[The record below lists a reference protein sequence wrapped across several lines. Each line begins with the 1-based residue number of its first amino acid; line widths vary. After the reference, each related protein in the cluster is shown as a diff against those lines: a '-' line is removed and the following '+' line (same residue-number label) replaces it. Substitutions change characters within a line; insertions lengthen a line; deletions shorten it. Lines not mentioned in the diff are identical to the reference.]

1 MAKKIAFDYDSIKN
15 RVIQDLSSKSEWASF
30 LNYGVIDN
38 IISSIVNEL
47 SYEIQY
53 SEYNTVE
60 NFWNMARNRSSLL
73 QMSPM
78 HGYIVPRKQASTGT
92 VRIST
97 SSTFDSS
104 YSKTINIPKF
114 FQFSGNGIYVCSEN
128 DTQLNPTENYIEVSC
143 IQGEVKEVSFLAEGI
158 QYEEKIIYDDSIE
171 NSFFVLTV
179 NDIEWTHVNSLFLC
193 ESTEQCYQIK
203 TLPNLNG
210 ITIRFGNNIFGKKL
224 NKNDV
229 VKFKY
234 ISTNGTNGNIYTSD
248 IITNVESQAFDSS
261 GYSVKLYCTNTTS
274 FIGGKDYPS
283 IEEIREISPNVY
295 QTGDRASSRLDY
307 ITILQK
313 MSDLSKI
320 SVWGAYET
328 LIDNDEDPWGF
339 ISAEQNVVHLALL
352 LGDKYDSFDDLEEID
367 PEYVKL
373 KKTKIIESLHDV
385 NDPTD
390 LISFESTN
398 KIPMVFYIDGTIT
411 SSAYT
416 INEVS
421 NNIKTNLSKTYG
433 IQSMEFGE
441 SVYNSDYI
449 RLIDETDGVK
459 NHISHIELYKDNIK
473 LYSDYYCDFNL
484 PIYPISYDSVKVY
497 VKNTTIED
505 SDYELMATCDSNGN
519 IIGAKDTSYVTTN
532 SSLNLNSGNGALNIT
547 NGLTDDYRNYSFK
560 IEYQYFDKNLKNSSR
575 KNILYYD
582 DAVINLEY

>member
-1 MAKKIAFDYDSIKN
+1 MAKIAFDYESIKN
-15 RVIQDLSSKSEWASF
+15 RVLQNLSAQSEWASF
-30 LNYGVIDN
+30 LDYGVIDN
-38 IISSIVNEL
+38 IISSVVNEM
-47 SYEIQY
+47 SYQIQY
-53 SEYNTVE
+53 AEYNTVE

-78 HGYIVPRKQASTGT
+78 HGYIVPRKQASSGT
-92 VRIST
+92 IRVST
-97 SSTFDSS
+97 SSTFDST
-104 YSKTINIPKF
+104 YPKTISIPKF

-128 DTQLNPTENYIEVSC
+128 DTQLNPTENYVEVSC
-143 IQGEVKEVSFLAEGI
+143 VQGKVKEVSFLAEGI
-158 QYEEKIIYDDSIE
+158 QYEEKIIYDDSID

-179 NDIEWTHVNSLFLC
+179 NDVEWVYTDSLFLC
-193 ESTEQCYQIK
+193 KSTDQSYQIR
-203 TLPNLNG
+203 TLPNLSG
-210 ITIRFGNNIFGKKL
+210 ITIKFGNDIFGKKL

-234 ISTNGTNGNIYTSD
+234 ISTDGTNGNIYTSD

-261 GYSVKLYCTNTTS
+261 GYSVKLYCTNISS

-295 QTGDRASSRLDY
+295 QTGDRASSRSDY
-307 ITILQK
+307 YTILQK

-328 LIDNDEDPWGF
+328 LIDNNKDPWGF
-339 ISAEQNVVHLALL
+339 IPTEQNVVHLAVL
-352 LGDKYDSFDDLEEID
+352 LGDEYESLDDLEEKD

-398 KIPMVFYIDGTIT
+398 KIPMIFHIDVTII

-416 INEVS
+416 TAEVS

-433 IQSMEFGE
+433 IETMNFGE
-441 SVYNSDYI
+441 SVYDSDYV

-459 NHISHIELYKDNIK
+459 NHLSYVELYKDNIK
-473 LYSDYYCDFNL
+473 LSSNYYCDFNL
-484 PIYPISYDSVKVY
+484 PIYPINSDSIKVY
-497 VKNTTIED
+497 IKDTTVED
-505 SDYELMATCDSNGN
+505 SEYELMATCDSNGN
-519 IIGAKDTSYVTTN
+519 IVGAENTSYITTN
-532 SSLNLNSGNGALNIT
+532 STLDLNSGKGTLNIT
-547 NGLTDDYRNYSFK
+547 NGLTEDYRNYSFK
-560 IEYQYFDKNLKNSSR
+560 IEYRYFEKNLKNSSR
-575 KNILYYD
+575 SNILYYA
-582 DAVINLEY
+582 DAVINLKY

>member
-1 MAKKIAFDYDSIKN
+1 MAKIAFDYESIKN
-15 RVIQDLSSKSEWASF
+15 RVLQDLSAQSEWASF
-30 LNYGVIDN
+30 LDYGVIDN
-38 IISSIVNEL
+38 IISSIANEMA
-47 SYEIQY
+47 YQIQY
-53 SEYNTVE
+53 SEYNTIE

-78 HGYIVPRKQASTGT
+78 HGYIVPRKQSSTGT

-104 YSKTINIPKF
+104 YSKTITIPKF

-128 DTQLNPTENYIEVSC
+128 DTQLNPTENYVEVSC
-143 IQGEVKEVSFLAEGI
+143 IQGEIKEVSFLAEGI
-158 QYEEKIIYDDSIE
+158 QYEEKIIYDDSVE

-179 NDIEWTHVNSLFLC
+179 NNIEWTQVDSLFSC
-193 ESTEQCYQIK
+193 ESTEQCYQIR
-203 TLPNLNG
+203 TLPNLSG
-210 ITIRFGNNIFGKKL
+210 ITIRFGNDIFGKKL

-234 ISTNGTNGNIYTSD
+234 ISTDGANGNIYTSD
-248 IITNVESQAFDSS
+248 VITNVESQAFDSS
-261 GYSVKLYCTNTTS
+261 GYSVKLYCTNVTS
-274 FIGGKDYPS
+274 FVGGKDYPS

-295 QTGDRASSRLDY
+295 QTGDRASSRSDY

-313 MSDLSKI
+313 MNDLSKI

-328 LIDNDEDPWGF
+328 LIDNNKDPWGF

-352 LGDKYDSFDDLEEID
+352 LGDEYDSFDDLEEID

-373 KKTKIIESLHDV
+373 KKTKIIKSLHDV

-398 KIPMVFYIDGTIT
+398 KIPMVFHIDGTIT
-411 SSAYT
+411 SSVYT
-416 INEVS
+416 TNEVS

-433 IQSMEFGE
+433 IKSMEFGE

-459 NHISHIELYKDNIK
+459 NHISYIELYKDNIK
-473 LYSDYYCDFNL
+473 LSSDYYCDFNL

-519 IIGAKDTSYVTTN
+519 IIGAEDTLYVTTH
-532 SSLNLNSGNGALNIT
+532 SSLDLNSGNGALNIT

>member
-1 MAKKIAFDYDSIKN
+1 MAKIAFDYESIKN
-15 RVIQDLSSKSEWASF
+15 RVLQNLSAQSEWASF

-38 IISSIVNEL
+38 IISSVVNEM
-47 SYEIQY
+47 SYQIQY
-53 SEYNTVE
+53 AEYNTIE

-78 HGYIVPRKQASTGT
+78 HGYIVPRKQSSTGT

-104 YSKTINIPKF
+104 YPKTISIPKF

-128 DTQLNPTENYIEVSC
+128 DTQLNPTENYVEVSC
-143 IQGEVKEVSFLAEGI
+143 VQGEVKEVSFLAEGI
-158 QYEEKIIYDDSIE
+158 QYEEKTIYDDSVDD
-171 NSFFVLTV
+171 SFFVLTV
-179 NDIEWTHVNSLFLC
+179 NDEEWICVDSLFLC
-193 ESTEQCYQIK
+193 KSTDQSYQIR
-203 TLPNLNG
+203 TLPNLSG
-210 ITIRFGNNIFGKKL
+210 ITIRFGNDVFGKKL

-234 ISTNGTNGNIYTSD
+234 ISTDGTNGNIYTSGV
-248 IITNVESQAFDSS
+248 ITNVESQAFDSS
-261 GYSVKLYCTNTTS
+261 GYSVKLYCTNISS
-274 FIGGKDYPS
+274 FMGGKDYPS
-283 IEEIREISPNVY
+283 IEEIREVSPKVY
-295 QTGDRASSRLDY
+295 QTGDRASSRSDY
-307 ITILQK
+307 YTILQK

-352 LGDKYDSFDDLEEID
+352 LGDEYESLDDLEEKD
-367 PEYVKL
+367 PEKVKL

-398 KIPMVFYIDGTIT
+398 KIPMIFHIDGTIT

-416 INEVS
+416 TAEVS

-433 IQSMEFGE
+433 IETMDFGE
-441 SVYNSDYI
+441 SVYDSDYV

-459 NHISHIELYKDNIK
+459 NHISHIELYKDNIT
-473 LYSDYYCDFNL
+473 LSSAYYCDFYL
-484 PIYPISYDSVKVY
+484 PIHPISWDTVEVY
-497 VKNTTIED
+497 VKDTTIEN
-505 SDYELMATCDSNGN
+505 SEYELMAKCDSNGN
-519 IIGAKDTSYVTTN
+519 IVGAKDTTYVTTN
-532 SSLNLNSGNGALNIT
+532 SSLDLNSGKGALSIT
-547 NGLTDDYRNYSFK
+547 NGLTEDYHNYSFK
-560 IEYQYFDKNLKNSSR
+560 IVYQYFEKNLKNSSR
-575 KNILYYD
+575 SNVLYYD
-582 DAVINLEY
+582 DAVITLKY

>member
-1 MAKKIAFDYDSIKN
+1 MAKIAFDYESIKN
-15 RVIQDLSSKSEWASF
+15 RVLQNLSAQSEWASF
-30 LNYGVIDN
+30 LDYGVIDN
-38 IISSIVNEL
+38 IISSVVNEM
-47 SYEIQY
+47 SYQIQY
-53 SEYNTVE
+53 AEYNTVE

-78 HGYIVPRKQASTGT
+78 HGYIVPRKQSSTGT

-104 YSKTINIPKF
+104 YSKTIAIPKF

-128 DTQLNPTENYIEVSC
+128 DTQLNPTENYVEVSC

-158 QYEEKIIYDDSIE
+158 QYEEKIIYDDSVE

-179 NDIEWTHVNSLFLC
+179 NDIEWTQVDSLFSC
-193 ESTEQCYQIK
+193 ESTEQCYQIR
-203 TLPNLNG
+203 TLPNLSG
-210 ITIRFGNNIFGKKL
+210 ITIRFGNDVFGKKL

-234 ISTNGTNGNIYTSD
+234 ISTDGADGNIYTSD
-248 IITNVESQAFDSS
+248 VITSVESQAFDSS
-261 GYSVKLYCTNTTS
+261 GYSVKLYCTNVTS
-274 FIGGKDYPS
+274 FVGGKDYPS

-295 QTGDRASSRLDY
+295 QTGDRASSRSDY

-328 LIDNDEDPWGF
+328 LIDNNEDPWGF

-352 LGDKYDSFDDLEEID
+352 LGDEYDSFDDLEEID
-367 PEYVKL
+367 PEYVTL

-398 KIPMVFYIDGTIT
+398 KIPMVFHIDGTIT

-416 INEVS
+416 TNEVS

-433 IQSMEFGE
+433 IKSMEFGE

-459 NHISHIELYKDNIK
+459 NHISYIELYKDNIK
-473 LYSDYYCDFNL
+473 LSSDYYCDFNL

-519 IIGAKDTSYVTTN
+519 IIGAEDTSYVTTN
-532 SSLNLNSGNGALNIT
+532 SSINLNSGNGALNIT

-582 DAVINLEY
+582 DAVINLGY

>member
-1 MAKKIAFDYDSIKN
+1 MAKIAFDYESIKN
-15 RVIQDLSSKSEWASF
+15 RVLQNLSAQSEWASF
-30 LNYGVIDN
+30 LDYGVIDN
-38 IISSIVNEL
+38 IISSVVNEM
-47 SYEIQY
+47 SYQIQY
-53 SEYNTVE
+53 AEYNTVE

-78 HGYIVPRKQASTGT
+78 HGYIVPRKQASSGT
-92 VRIST
+92 IRVST
-97 SSTFDSS
+97 SSTFDST
-104 YSKTINIPKF
+104 YPKTISIPKF

-128 DTQLNPTENYIEVSC
+128 DTQLNPTENYVEVSC
-143 IQGEVKEVSFLAEGI
+143 VQGEVKEVSFLAEGI
-158 QYEEKIIYDDSIE
+158 QYEEKIIYDDSID

-179 NDIEWTHVNSLFLC
+179 NDVEWVYTDSLFLC
-193 ESTEQCYQIK
+193 KSTDQSYQIR
-203 TLPNLNG
+203 TLPNLSG
-210 ITIRFGNNIFGKKL
+210 ITIKFGNDIFGKKL

-234 ISTNGTNGNIYTSD
+234 ISTDGTNGNIYTSD

-261 GYSVKLYCTNTTS
+261 GYSVKLYCTNISS

-295 QTGDRASSRLDY
+295 QTGDRASSRSDY
-307 ITILQK
+307 YTILQK

-328 LIDNDEDPWGF
+328 LIDNNKDPWGF
-339 ISAEQNVVHLALL
+339 IPTEQNVVHLAVL
-352 LGDKYDSFDDLEEID
+352 LGDEYESLDDLEEKD

-398 KIPMVFYIDGTIT
+398 KIPMIFHIDVTIT

-416 INEVS
+416 TAEVS

-433 IQSMEFGE
+433 IETMNFGE
-441 SVYNSDYI
+441 SVYDSDYV

-459 NHISHIELYKDNIK
+459 NHLSYVELYKDNIK
-473 LYSDYYCDFNL
+473 LSSNYYCDFNL
-484 PIYPISYDSVKVY
+484 PIYPISSNSIKVY
-497 VKNTTIED
+497 IKDTTVED
-505 SDYELMATCDSNGN
+505 SEYELMATCDSNGN
-519 IIGAKDTSYVTTN
+519 IVGAENTSYITTN
-532 SSLNLNSGNGALNIT
+532 STLDLNSGKGTLNIT
-547 NGLTDDYRNYSFK
+547 NGLTEDYRNYSFK
-560 IEYQYFDKNLKNSSR
+560 IEYRYFEKNLKNSSR
-575 KNILYYD
+575 SNILYYA
-582 DAVINLEY
+582 DAVINLKY

>member
-1 MAKKIAFDYDSIKN
+1 MAKIAFDYESIKN
-15 RVIQDLSSKSEWASF
+15 RVLQNLSAQSEWASF
-30 LNYGVIDN
+30 LDYGVIDN
-38 IISSIVNEL
+38 IISSVVNEM
-47 SYEIQY
+47 SYQIQY
-53 SEYNTVE
+53 AEYNTVE

-78 HGYIVPRKQASTGT
+78 HGYIVPRKQASSGT
-92 VRIST
+92 IRVST
-97 SSTFDSS
+97 SSTFDST
-104 YSKTINIPKF
+104 YPKTISIPKF

-128 DTQLNPTENYIEVSC
+128 DTQLNPTENYVEVSC
-143 IQGEVKEVSFLAEGI
+143 VQGKVKEVSFLAEGI
-158 QYEEKIIYDDSIE
+158 QYEEKIIYDDSID

-179 NDIEWTHVNSLFLC
+179 NDVEWVYTDSLFLC
-193 ESTEQCYQIK
+193 KSTDQSYQIR
-203 TLPNLNG
+203 TLPNLSG
-210 ITIRFGNNIFGKKL
+210 ITIKFGNDIFGKKL

-234 ISTNGTNGNIYTSD
+234 ISTDGTNGNIYTSD

-261 GYSVKLYCTNTTS
+261 GYSVKLYCTNISS

-295 QTGDRASSRLDY
+295 QTGDRASSRSDY
-307 ITILQK
+307 YTILQK

-328 LIDNDEDPWGF
+328 LIDNNKDPWGF
-339 ISAEQNVVHLALL
+339 IPTEQNVVHLAVL
-352 LGDKYDSFDDLEEID
+352 LGDEYESLDDLEEKD

-398 KIPMVFYIDGTIT
+398 KIPMIFHIDVTIT

-416 INEVS
+416 TAEVS

-433 IQSMEFGE
+433 IETMNFGE
-441 SVYNSDYI
+441 SVYDSDYV

-459 NHISHIELYKDNIK
+459 NHLSYVELYKDNIK
-473 LYSDYYCDFNL
+473 LSSNYYCDFNL
-484 PIYPISYDSVKVY
+484 PIYPISSDSIKVY
-497 VKNTTIED
+497 IKDTTVED
-505 SDYELMATCDSNGN
+505 SEYELMATCDSNGN
-519 IIGAKDTSYVTTN
+519 IVGAEDTSYVTTN
-532 SSLNLNSGNGALNIT
+532 STLDLNSGKGALNIT
-547 NGLTDDYRNYSFK
+547 NGLTEDCHNYSFK
-560 IEYQYFDKNLKNSSR
+560 IEYRYFEKNLKNSSR
-575 KNILYYD
+575 SNILYYA
-582 DAVINLEY
+582 DAVINLKY